1 MCHKF
6 NHKVIVD
13 HAEDRT
19 LEYYF
24 LNNDLSESLPHLQPH
39 KCLLTINERN
49 NTGIVKGK
57 PYVTYSFIIL
67 FFTSSVDELDC
78 LSDILRQHDLNKQ
91 CYFVLSKTDLQDEEN
106 VCNLLMGQFLFGSE
120 A

>member
-24 LNNDLSESLPHLQPH
+24 LNNDLSESLPDLQPH
-39 KCLLTINERN
+39 ECMLTVTEPNT
-49 NTGIVKGK
+49 TGIVQEKE
-57 PYVTYSFIIL
+57 YVTYSFIIL
-67 FFTSSVDELDC
+67 FFTFSEAELHR
-78 LSDILRQHDLNKQ
+78 LENVLKQHDSNKQ
-91 CYFVLSKTDLQDEEN
+91 CYFILSKTDLQDEDN
-106 VCNLLMGQFLFGSE
+106 VCNLLMGQFLFGPE